1 MKFYTII
8 IVWRYSHT
16 VLLYGAIVLVLYKW
30 FINFEFRTTVIIAFL
45 TFSFR
50 AISVAKANPMNVLKY
65 E

>member
-1 MKFYTII
+1 MKFYIII
-8 IVWRYSHT
+8 IVWRYSYT

-50 AISVAKANPMNVLKY
+50 AIRIANVNPLDALKY